1 MTPRDSQEANLKFK
15 MKATHL
21 HNSKF
26 HSNLEA
32 LPQFLLSHCSEL
44 CILLA
49 AHPLS
54 SSVIVSMS
62 RLLLVFNH
70 GLKYGNFQ
78 ATQGQGNKH

>member
-54 SSVIVSMS
+54 SSGTGSMS
-62 RLLLVFNH
+62 RLLLVF
-70 GLKYGNFQ
+70 
-78 ATQGQGNKH
+78 